1 MRRAFSSV
9 VLCVVLCVAVT
20 ACSSGGFVAR
30 PVARATPAAEAVD
43 SLAAP
48 WRIRDAGRPRAQR
61 IVVAAVLLSR
71 IDTVARVD
79 SLSSAMMFEW
89 SYSNASTPRRVTGTV
104 RAFELR
110 TIGDTAWRSLDAVA
124 LPVSFVADQA
134 HSNSTP
140 QLTIPDAAS
149 CGAQAAVV
157 QGWRESWV
165 NAPAVVA
172 VGTRWRDS
180 TEAPLC
186 RDGLVLHTVVVREFV
201 AERAE
206 RRDGETV
213 VMVRR
218 TSHITMDGRGLQFG
232 DSVHVS
238 GRGEGSA
245 TLAISVDGGG
255 IVAGEG
261 TSELRLMLRGRRRT
275 QELVQHSALSIL
287 RP

>member
-1 MRRAFSSV
+1 MRRALSLLVLGAAV
-9 VLCVVLCVAVT
+9 V

-30 PVARATPAAEAVD
+30 PGVRATPAAAVVD

-48 WRIRDAGRPRAQR
+48 WRIRDGGQPRAQR
-61 IVVAAVLLSR
+61 LVIAAVLSSR
-71 IDTVARVD
+71 IDTITRVD
-79 SLSSAMMFEW
+79 SLSSAMSVEW
-89 SYSNASTPRRVTGTV
+89 SYASGPVPRRVTGMV

-110 TIGDTAWRSLDAVA
+110 SSGDTAWRSLDAVA

-134 HSNSTP
+134 HSGRAP

-149 CGAQAAVV
+149 CAAQAAVV
-157 QGWRESWV
+157 QGWRETWV
-165 NAPAVVA
+165 DAPAVLD

-180 TEAPLC
+180 TAAPVC
-186 RDGLVLHTVVVREFV
+186 RDGLVLHTLVVREFV

-206 RRDGETV
+206 RRGSETV
-213 VMVRR
+213 VLVRR
-218 TSHITMDGRGLQFG
+218 TSTITMDGHGLQFG

-238 GRGEGSA
+238 GGGEGSA
-245 TLAISVDGGG
+245 TLALSLDGGV

-261 TSELRLMLRGRRRT
+261 VSELRLTLRGRRRT
-275 QELVQHSALSIL
+275 QELVQHSALSVA